1 MVVLDLLK
9 VLIFTLVSPELWS
22 SCTNG
27 EVSKVRWCLRAMNG
41 VLAGCSCDAESTHS
55 ERAQMCDNCIGH
67 SPIDRTEVGNAYRV
81 GWSTATHFFFKCCC
95 CGP

>member
-41 VLAGCSCDAESTHS
+41 VLA
-55 ERAQMCDNCIGH
+55 
-67 SPIDRTEVGNAYRV
+67 VLLV
-81 GWSTATHFFFKCCC
+81 
-95 CGP
+95 